1 MPLEPHSSSPSQSRV
16 KIELWK
22 PQPLNGHQPFMYIHS
37 GVIFVSG
44 ITDLIFLLISWEHK
58 SPSRASH
65 IVSGKVKI
73 SMCVHACMH
82 VHTHTHTLMHTY
94 TIFTSPKSG
103 MYERRQADFVVC
115 PWIDTQGW
123 SHLISQA
130 VKSTSSPSSF
140 LMFWQTLSDWGWG
153 WVRRKWDVGGVCRS
167 EERTEAWLV
176 PLMTPGFLVD
186 VLD

>member
-1 MPLEPHSSSPSQSRV
+1 MPLDSHSSSPGQNWV
-16 KIELWK
+16 KSELWK

-37 GVIFVSG
+37 GVIFVSC
-44 ITDLIFLLISWEHK
+44 IPVLIFILISWEHK

-73 SMCVHACMH
+73 SMCMHARMH
-82 VHTHTHTLMHTY
+82 VRTRTYTDAHY
-94 TIFTSPKSG
+94 TIFTSPRSG
-103 MYERRQADFVVC
+103 MNERRQADFVVC

-123 SHLISQA
+123 SHLIPQA

-140 LMFWQTLSDWGWG
+140 LMFWQTLSDWCWG
-153 WVRRKWDVGGVCRS
+153 CVRRKWGVGGAWRS
-167 EERTEAWLV
+167 EERTGARLV
-176 PLMTPGFLVD
+176 PLETPGFPVD